1 MDLQLQDRTAII
13 GGASRGIGKAIA
25 LGLAQEGANVILCAR
40 NEANLRNTEIDIV
53 KISSQ
58 NHVLSIPGDLSTYE
72 DIRRIVHET
81 LHVFER
87 IDIVVNNIGS
97 PMVKPISQLEDTEF
111 ADAFN
116 QNCLSGLRMIKETL
130 TTMKQQRWGRII
142 NILSTK
148 IKEPSNG
155 FSLSTTSRIA
165 LAGLSK
171 NLSLELAPFGI
182 TINNILPG
190 YTSTQ
195 GLNDVIEQKAE
206 QEQESTQSI
215 ITKMINNVPMGR
227 LAQPEEIADL
237 VTFLASERSKYITG
251 QTISIDGGMQ
261 KSLF

>member
-1 MDLQLQDRTAII
+1 MNITRKKLYNKIHQ
-13 GGASRGIGKAIA
+13 
-25 LGLAQEGANVILCAR
+25 
-40 NEANLRNTEIDIV
+40 NL
-53 KISSQ
+53 
-58 NHVLSIPGDLSTYE
+58 
-72 DIRRIVHET
+72 
-81 LHVFER
+81 
-87 IDIVVNNIGS
+87 
-97 PMVKPISQLEDTEF
+97 
-111 ADAFN
+111 
-116 QNCLSGLRMIKETL
+116 
-130 TTMKQQRWGRII
+130 
-142 NILSTK
+142 
-148 IKEPSNG
+148 
-155 FSLSTTSRIA
+155 
-165 LAGLSK
+165 GLSK